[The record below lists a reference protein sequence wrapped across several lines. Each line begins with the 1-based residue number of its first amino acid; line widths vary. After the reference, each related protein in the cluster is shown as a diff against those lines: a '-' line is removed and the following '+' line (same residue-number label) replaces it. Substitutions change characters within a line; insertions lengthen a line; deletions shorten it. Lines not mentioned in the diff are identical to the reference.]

1 MKMNFKFFK
10 KNGNLILTGV
20 GVVGLFSTIGTCIKE
35 TENNVRKIDELE
47 KELGHKLS
55 KKQKVRASIPNY
67 KKTIVSG
74 VLTTSCFVG
83 AAIVS
88 KRNQASLMAAYSAL
102 NKSYKAYKKEVK
114 ELYGEEA
121 DKTIKENI
129 IKKNVGTPID
139 EIIDEKD
146 EVVRTF
152 YDPIGCFHFE
162 NTISNVLNAAY
173 RINKKYAEDGFADMD
188 DFYKFAG
195 IKTKYKNMDQLG
207 WHLFYTEKP
216 FINIELKKCILDDGM
231 EVILI
236 DYIDE
241 PEACFVDH
249 I

>member
-1 MKMNFKFFK
+1 MRMNFKFLK
-10 KNGNLILTGV
+10 KNGNLILTSV
-20 GVVGLFSTIGTCIKE
+20 GVVGIFSTIGTCIKE

-121 DKTIKENI
+121 DKAIKENI
-129 IKKNVGTPID
+129 IKKNIGTPID
-139 EIIDEKD
+139 EIIDEND
-146 EVVRTF
+146 EVVKT
-152 YDPIGCFHFE
+152 PL
-162 NTISNVLNAAY
+162 TIVFL
-173 RINKKYAEDGFADMD
+173 
-188 DFYKFAG
+188 
-195 IKTKYKNMDQLG
+195 
-207 WHLFYTEKP
+207 
-216 FINIELKKCILDDGM
+216 
-231 EVILI
+231 
-236 DYIDE
+236 
-241 PEACFVDH
+241 
-249 I
+249 